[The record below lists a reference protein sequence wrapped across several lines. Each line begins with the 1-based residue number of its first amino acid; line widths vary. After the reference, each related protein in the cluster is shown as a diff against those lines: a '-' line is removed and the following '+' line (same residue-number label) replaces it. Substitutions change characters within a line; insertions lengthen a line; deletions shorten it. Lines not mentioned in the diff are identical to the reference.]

1 MTWEASSRYRFSPQA
16 HPLAESCAWYN
27 EHMLRSALAH
37 IKKRSARGFTLV
49 ELLVVMTLILI
60 ITTYSIAGYFPFMT
74 KIEYENV
81 VMDIA
86 LNIREHQI
94 YGIGTKQASSNVFAY
109 GYGLHAAVD
118 DPADPDDSKMIFF
131 QDNTPDNAPVGT
143 PDNTDGDGL
152 YLNGLNCATPECLKL
167 ISMNG
172 YTVSGIGLLAGSTW
186 STLLS
191 DNYVDVTFKRPYL
204 DAKIYANGN
213 TGIQYDQVNLC
224 IRDDAQV
231 VDRRLKIQIFRT
243 GQISVTQTNDPT
255 SCQGT

>member
-1 MTWEASSRYRFSPQA
+1 
-16 HPLAESCAWYN
+16 
-27 EHMLRSALAH
+27 
-37 IKKRSARGFTLV
+37 
-49 ELLVVMTLILI
+49 MTLILI

-109 GYGLHAAVD
+109 GYGLHTAVG
-118 DPADPDDSKMIFF
+118 ADAIVFF
-131 QDNTPDNAPVGT
+131 QDNAPDNPPVGIA
-143 PDNTDGDGL
+143 DYTDG
-152 YLNGLNCATPECLKL
+152 NGLHGDGMDCPAGRECLKRIL
-167 ISMNG
+167 MSE
-172 YTVSGIGLLAGSTW
+172 YTISGIGLFRGDTNTW
-186 STLLS
+186 WTLPS
-191 DNYVDVTFKRPYL
+191 NNYVDVTFKRPYL